1 MALIHPLSSTAMLSE
16 LDLFGVPPT
25 QLSVERGYET
35 EHRPLSQLSP
45 TSPIEFVITSSHDEY
60 ILFSE
65 SYLILKFQVTNIMKN
80 SADKD
85 PTDEWSD
92 FGFAQNLLGSMF
104 ESCKLVIGNKE
115 ITFSSGNY
123 AWRSYLEA
131 LLGYSHEA
139 KFSHLTSSGYFQSE
153 DAVNKFRSSFI
164 PKAGEDRTKSKVI
177 TLLGKLNLDL
187 TFQDRAIIG
196 GADMRIHLVPNDPK
210 FYVKASRNLA
220 FDINFLSCS
229 FIAYRLKATPEMVNA
244 HNKALMV
251 TPIKYPITRTEVK
264 SISVSSGISDV
275 NLDNI
280 VIGQLPRR
288 VLIGMVKRDN
298 FSPTT
303 VNAEDNFKFESFFV
317 KYLSLNA
324 DGIQYPS
331 TPYTPNF
338 ETNDYMREYYGLFQ
352 ALNQN
357 GTYGTITL
365 DRFDYK
371 ESKALFGFNLTPDL
385 SSGGHHLNPIK
396 RGALNLSLKFG
407 RPLEQPI
414 TVIALCEFDNLIQI
428 AADRSV
434 ATDYT

>member
-1 MALIHPLSSTAMLSE
+1 MLSE

-65 SYLILKFQVTNIMKN
+65 SYLILKFQLTNIMKN
-80 SADKD
+80 PSDNEPGD
-85 PTDEWSD
+85 VWSSIY
-92 FGFAQNLLGSMF
+92 FTQNLLGSMF

-123 AWRSYLEA
+123 AWRSYLES

-139 KFSHLTSSGYFQSE
+139 KFSHLSCGGFFNAQSAE
-153 DAVNKFRSSFI
+153 KFKISFTPGI
-164 PKAGEDRTKSKVI
+164 GDDRTKSKTI

-187 TFQDRAIIG
+187 TFQDRALIG
-196 GADMRIHLVPNDPK
+196 GADLRIHLMPNDPK
-210 FYVKASRNLA
+210 FYVKSSRNLS
-220 FDINFLSCS
+220 FDVNFLSCS
-229 FIAYRLKATPEMVNA
+229 FMAYRLKATPEMANA

-251 TPIKYPITRTEVK
+251 APIKYPITRTEVK
-264 SISVSSGISDV
+264 SICISSGISDV

-288 VLIGMVKRDN
+288 VIIGMVKRDI
-298 FSPTT
+298 FSPTS
-303 VNAEDNFKFESFFV
+303 VNDDDSFKFENFGV

-331 TPYTPNF
+331 KPYTPNF
-338 ETNDYMREYYGLFQ
+338 DTNDYIREYYGLFQ

-365 DRFDYK
+365 DRFEYK
-371 ESKALFGFNLTPDL
+371 DDKTLFGFNLTPDL

-396 RGALNLSLKFG
+396 HGALNLSLKFG

-434 ATDYT
+434 ATDYI